1 MLTLPQIYQR
11 TDKRRKES
19 AKYVKIIHQK
29 RGWDSHGRGYVAC
42 ASYST
47 KEWNPWKQR
56 YVKNP
61 RIKNRYVS
69 VFVFLDPRLHVVVS
83 CSCADFK
90 YRWEFSL
97 NQTQAAEIEYSNG
110 EFPKIRNPQLS
121 KRMCKHLLKLYEVI
135 KPELPKA
142 KKGDKS
148 EPIKPPK
155 VQIPPSILKQQEE
168 ERRRKEEQQRL
179 KELERIQKMA
189 PKKGP
194 AKPSRKQ
201 STMPRPRQ
209 EAPKVQTPS
218 TPKTKRGRS
227 PEMTNWMFNTPSNK
241 PPATPAPK
249 PASKPQVTTRGP
261 AMMTPTRVTKPSRYR

>member
-29 RGWDSHGRGYVAC
+29 RGWDSHGRGFVAC

-47 KEWNPWKQR
+47 KEWNPWKQK

-142 KKGDKS
+142 KRS
-148 EPIKPPK
+148 NAEPIQPPK
-155 VQIPPSILKQQEE
+155 VQIPPSVLKQQEE
-168 ERRRKEEQQRL
+168 ERRRKE
-179 KELERIQKMA
+179 LERIKQNQQKVKA
-189 PKKGP
+189 PQKGP
-194 AKPSRKQ
+194 AKPSRKK
-201 STMPRPRQ
+201 STMPRSMIEQ
-209 EAPKVQTPS
+209 PKVETPP

-227 PEMTNWMFNTPSNK
+227 PEMTNWMFNTPQAA
-241 PPATPAPK
+241 PPAAKPAPK
-249 PASKPQVTTRGP
+249 PASKPSVTTRGP
-261 AMMTPTRVTKPSRYR
+261 AFMTPTRVTKPSKYR

>member
-29 RGWDSHGRGYVAC
+29 RGWDSLGRGYVAC

-47 KEWNPWKQR
+47 KEWNPWKQK

-110 EFPKIRNPQLS
+110 EFPKIRNPQLA

-142 KKGDKS
+142 KKNDQS
-148 EPIKPPK
+148 APVNPPK
-155 VQIPPSILKQQEE
+155 VQVPPSILKQQEE
-168 ERRRKEEQQRL
+168 ERRRKEMEKQRI
-179 KELERIQKMA
+179 KPNQPKVKA
-189 PKKGP
+189 PSKGP
-194 AKPSRKQ
+194 AKPSRKKSTVPQ
-201 STMPRPRQ
+201 SMREQKPPKAPA
-209 EAPKVQTPS
+209 APK
-218 TPKTKRGRS
+218 
-227 PEMTNWMFNTPSNK
+227 K
-241 PPATPAPK
+241 PTPAPK
-249 PASKPQVTTRGP
+249 KAPVVQTRGP
-261 AMMTPTRVTKPSRYR
+261 AFMTPNRVTKQSKYR